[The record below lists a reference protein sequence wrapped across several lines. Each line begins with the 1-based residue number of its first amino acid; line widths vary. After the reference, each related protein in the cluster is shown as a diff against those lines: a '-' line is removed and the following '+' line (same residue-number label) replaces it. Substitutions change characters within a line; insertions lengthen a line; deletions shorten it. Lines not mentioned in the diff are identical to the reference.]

1 MSQTIRPIAKRPT
14 LFILW
19 VEMLAIFFVLPG
31 LVALVTDPK
40 ERVRPFTQQ
49 LGLENLYDLAQG
61 GVRFLI
67 PMLIAIGLV
76 AAAFLVLDKS
86 FDNRRLWGWRETKP
100 DLRRLL
106 LLFVGL
112 GLGLFGLGIL
122 LESFTDVFRFA
133 GRDGTV
139 TTAFLRL
146 PREAPFVLLL
156 IAIGYPWLSAYP
168 QEITHRAFFFHR
180 YRALMPTTWL
190 IAVNAIAFMW
200 LHAPFWSPE
209 AFALTLPGGVLFAI
223 TYQRTKSTLAATIEH
238 ALYGWWAFFTGFG
251 WFVFTG
257 SIGR

>member
-1 MSQTIRPIAKRPT
+1 MEAESTTPKPAFQRVTRWI
-14 LFILW
+14 
-19 VEMLAIFFVLPG
+19 EMLTIFFVLPG
-31 LVALVTDPK
+31 LVALVTDPE
-40 ERVRPFTQQ
+40 ERARPITRQ
-49 LGLENLYDLAQG
+49 LGIEPLYDVAQG
-61 GVRFLI
+61 GIRYLFPVLI
-67 PMLIAIGLV
+67 TIGLV
-76 AAAFLVLDKS
+76 AALVLIFDKT
-86 FDNRRLWGWRETKP
+86 FDNRRLWGWRETRP
-100 DLRRLL
+100 DLRRVLL
-106 LLFVGL
+106 IFVGL
-112 GLGLFGLGIL
+112 GLALFALGFA
-122 LESFTDVFRFA
+122 LETFTDVFRITA
-133 GRDGTV
+133 RDGSQS
-139 TTAFLRL
+139 TAFLRL
-146 PREAPFVLLL
+146 PREAPIVLLL

>member
-1 MSQTIRPIAKRPT
+1 
-14 LFILW
+14 
-19 VEMLAIFFVLPG
+19 MLAIFFVLPG
-31 LVALVTDPK
+31 LVALVTDPA
-40 ERVRPFTQQ
+40 ERVRPLTQQ
-49 LGLENLYDLAQG
+49 LGFESLYDLAQG
-61 GVRFLI
+61 GIRFLFPVLI
-67 PMLIAIGLV
+67 TIGLIAAI
-76 AAAFLVLDKS
+76 FLILDKS
-86 FDNRRLWGWRETKP
+86 FDNRRLWGWRETRP
-100 DLRRLL
+100 DLRRML

-112 GLGLFGLGIL
+112 GLALFALGFVL
-122 LESFTDVFRFA
+122 DRYTGVFRFQ
-133 GRDGTV
+133 GMEGEELS
-139 TTAFLRL
+139 AFLRL
-146 PREAPFVLLL
+146 PKEAPVVLLL

-180 YRALMPTTWL
+180 YACILPGAWL

-209 AFALTLPGGVLFAI
+209 ALMLTLPGGVLFAI